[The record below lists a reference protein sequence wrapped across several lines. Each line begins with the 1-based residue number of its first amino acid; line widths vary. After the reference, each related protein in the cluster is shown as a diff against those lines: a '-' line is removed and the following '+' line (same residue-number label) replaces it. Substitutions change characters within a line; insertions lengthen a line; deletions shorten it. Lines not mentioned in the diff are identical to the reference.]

1 MTKNLAELHNQI
13 ELKSSE
19 KELLENWR
27 EEQKEELLQLESE
40 RQEQEVLRGEISH
53 LESQLSEKIKESQA
67 QVDEV
72 GNLENQRHLLVK
84 NLEDLENK
92 INDITK
98 ELKNSNLY
106 LSDANRFNE
115 ITSEMLELKKVLS
128 IKEERWL
135 FLLEMKEKN
144 E

>member
-1 MTKNLAELHNQI
+1 LP
-13 ELKSSE
+13 
-19 KELLENWR
+19 KEI
-27 EEQKEELLQLESE
+27 
-40 RQEQEVLRGEISH
+40 V
-53 LESQLSEKIKESQA
+53 
-67 QVDEV
+67 
-72 GNLENQRHLLVK
+72 
-84 NLEDLENK
+84 DLENK

-135 FLLEMKEKN
+135 FLLEMEEKN

>member
-1 MTKNLAELHNQI
+1 MP
-13 ELKSSE
+13 
-19 KELLENWR
+19 KE
-27 EEQKEELLQLESE
+27 
-40 RQEQEVLRGEISH
+40 I
-53 LESQLSEKIKESQA
+53 
-67 QVDEV
+67 
-72 GNLENQRHLLVK
+72 
-84 NLEDLENK
+84 EDLENK

-135 FLLEMKEKN
+135 FLLEMEEKN